1 MDNKCIGVFDSGLG
15 GLTAVKQIIN
25 ELPKE
30 DIIYFGDTG
39 RVPYGSRSKE
49 TLLKYTRGDIRF
61 LNTFDVKIIVIAC
74 GTASSAALPAIKDEF
89 DVPIIGVI
97 DAAVYAA
104 VRATKNKK
112 IGVIG
117 TAGTIKSGEYEKQ
130 IKAYDSEMQTF
141 AKACPMFVPLV
152 ENGYFDTEVTRI
164 IVAEYLEEIRNQG
177 VDTLILGC
185 THYPL
190 IEKVIREY
198 MGDDVTLINSGAEV
212 AKYLK
217 KKLTKENLLH
227 DGKCDENQYRYYVSD
242 DISSFEELGGIF
254 LEREINGQLKNTD
267 NEYRITVSNRQT
279 IDSETDTI
287 EETAYGNY
295 TEKNGKQYITYKTE
309 NDGDKISSMI
319 KIDGN
324 EILIKRTGSVNSS
337 MTYKVDTKKE
347 FLYHLPYGTVPMEIE
362 TQRIVSK
369 LDENGGTIEL
379 VYTLMVQGEKYFNDM
394 KITVSKR

>member
-61 LNTFDVKIIVIAC
+61 LNTFDVKIIVI
-74 GTASSAALPAIKDEF
+74 

-254 LEREINGQLKNTD
+254 LEREINGQVN
-267 NEYRITVSNRQT
+267 
-279 IDSETDTI
+279 
-287 EETAYGNY
+287 
-295 TEKNGKQYITYKTE
+295 
-309 NDGDKISSMI
+309 
-319 KIDGN
+319 KID
-324 EILIKRTGSVNSS
+324 I
-337 MTYKVDTKKE
+337 
-347 FLYHLPYGTVPMEIE
+347 
-362 TQRIVSK
+362 
-369 LDENGGTIEL
+369 
-379 VYTLMVQGEKYFNDM
+379 EKY
-394 KITVSKR
+394 